1 VTRAGFVAGAL
12 LALRAA
18 PATAVPFVLARS
30 FTEPMPVRFDVF
42 GAAVAAAGSA
52 IAIGASRNDAAGTD
66 AGAVYLVDAASGGL
80 LATLRGAAA
89 GDEFGSALAAVGT
102 HLAVGSPDA
111 TAGAPRAGVV
121 TLFPLGGTV
130 PERVIPNPAPA
141 ASELFGS
148 ALAALGSSLAIGVPY
163 RDAPGAAAAGAV
175 YLVDPDSGATLLD
188 LANPAPT
195 AYARFGTAVAGA
207 GTSLVVGAPYD
218 GNGLANAGAVYV
230 FDGATGALVRTLTS
244 PRPAVGAAFG
254 AAVAATDTQL
264 LVGAPLDPA
273 GGSAAG
279 AAYLF
284 DLASGTLLQTF
295 LPPAGLLDSRFGA
308 AVALAGTTALVAAPF
323 ANAGSVPDAGS
334 VFLFDAASP
343 TPLWTFADPAPAAG
357 DQFGAAVAFVGQS
370 VLVGAWFAGGGSG
383 AAYLF
388 ADQGPTTTTLAPST
402 TTTSTT
408 VSTSTS
414 TSTTT
419 TLTTT
424 TTTITTTTTVDGAT
438 TTTTTTTTTTA
449 TTTVTLPATST
460 TVVTTT
466 TTPDPTGRA
475 DPPTSTTLASPVA
488 CVAGV
493 PQACDDGDPCTLD
506 GCVGGFCTHEALDG
520 LAAVDCRL
528 ATLASLLVPGSAPR
542 PLLRR
547 LRARLAAARALVRR
561 AGTQPPGRAQRTLV
575 RAARAL
581 GAFIATA
588 EGGMTHHRLER
599 GFGGRLVD
607 LAIAAASH
615 LA

>member
-1 VTRAGFVAGAL
+1 MTRAGLVAGAL

-18 PATAVPFVLARS
+18 PAAAVPFVLAQS
-30 FTEPMPVRFDVF
+30 FTEPTPVRYDVF
-42 GAAVAAAGSA
+42 GAAVAAAGNA
-52 IAIGASRNDAAGTD
+52 IAIGANRNDAAGTD

-111 TAGAPRAGVV
+111 SAGAPRAGVV

-130 PERVIPNPAPA
+130 PERAIPNPAPA

-163 RDAPGAAAAGAV
+163 RNAPSAAAAGAV
-175 YLVDPDSGATLLD
+175 YLVDPDSGATLLE

-230 FDGATGALVRTLTS
+230 FDGATGVLLRTLTS

-334 VFLFDAASP
+334 VFLFDVASP

-357 DQFGAAVAFVGQS
+357 DQFGAAVAFAGEG

-414 TSTTT
+414 TTTT
-419 TLTTT
+419 V
-424 TTTITTTTTVDGAT
+424 TTTTTVDGT
-438 TTTTTTTTTTA
+438 TTTTTTTIP
-449 TTTVTLPATST
+449 VTLPATST
-460 TVVTTT
+460 TVAPTTT
-466 TTPDPTGRA
+466 TLDPTGRA
-475 DPPTSTTLASPVA
+475 DPTTSTTLPLPTA
-488 CVAGV
+488 CIAEV
-493 PQACDDGDPCTLD
+493 PAACDDGDPCTLD
-506 GCVGGFCTHEALDG
+506 GCVGGVCTHEAVVG

-547 LRARLAAARALVRR
+547 LRVRLAAARALVRR
-561 AGTQPPGRAQRTLV
+561 ASTQPPERAPRTLA
-575 RAARAL
+575 RTARAL
-581 GAFIATA
+581 AAFVAAA
-588 EGGMTHHRLER
+588 EAGMTRHRLDR
-599 GFGGRLVD
+599 GLGARLVD
-607 LAIAAASH
+607 LAIAAANH
-615 LA
+615 LG

>member
-1 VTRAGFVAGAL
+1 
-12 LALRAA
+12 
-18 PATAVPFVLARS
+18 
-30 FTEPMPVRFDVF
+30 
-42 GAAVAAAGSA
+42 
-52 IAIGASRNDAAGTD
+52 
-66 AGAVYLVDAASGGL
+66 
-80 LATLRGAAA
+80 
-89 GDEFGSALAAVGT
+89 
-102 HLAVGSPDA
+102 
-111 TAGAPRAGVV
+111 
-121 TLFPLGGTV
+121 
-130 PERVIPNPAPA
+130 
-141 ASELFGS
+141 
-148 ALAALGSSLAIGVPY
+148 
-163 RDAPGAAAAGAV
+163 
-175 YLVDPDSGATLLD
+175 
-188 LANPAPT
+188 
-195 AYARFGTAVAGA
+195 
-207 GTSLVVGAPYD
+207 
-218 GNGLANAGAVYV
+218 
-230 FDGATGALVRTLTS
+230 
-244 PRPAVGAAFG
+244 
-254 AAVAATDTQL
+254 
-264 LVGAPLDPA
+264 
-273 GGSAAG
+273 

-357 DQFGAAVAFVGQS
+357 DQFGAAVAFAGEG

-460 TVVTTT
+460 TAVTTT
-466 TTPDPTGRA
+466 TTLDPTGRA

-547 LRARLAAARALVRR
+547 LRARLAAARALVR
-561 AGTQPPGRAQRTLV
+561 AT
-575 RAARAL
+575 RAL